1 MPPKKKGNKGGAKG
15 KNNKQQQQED
25 ESPESPSS
33 PIGGGAAGDA
43 TVDAT
48 TAEIAAAEAAAE
60 AAAAAAIEQAAAEEA
75 ALEAAAL
82 AGSTTQEQI
91 TDSNTPKKSP
101 TALGL
106 DLNNTPGGYAAG
118 IPLPI
123 TPRPEEAPPNLTVCR
138 VCGVCDGLLRCGLN
152 SDHLTYI
159 AQQEPIVAQTEPRSP
174 PADT

>member
-1 MPPKKKGNKGGAKG
+1 MPPKKAKKAAAKG
-15 KNNKQQQQED
+15 KGGKQPQQRQED
-25 ESPESPSS
+25 EAPESPESPIS
-33 PIGGGAAGDA
+33 PTGDDTAGDA

-152 SDHLTYI
+152 SAHLTYI
-159 AQQEPIVAQTEPRSP
+159 A
-174 PADT
+174 